1 MACNFVQI
9 TKADLGELM
18 FCLSRINKYILH
30 ISNFF
35 FISYCSSFQMFLTVY
50 IDCNR
55 MHDYAFVPTSFG
67 DRLFQ
72 LRRIGESNKTTL
84 LAELD
89 DEDKAWLE
97 NEMKKC
103 PTHGKKS

>member
-1 MACNFVQI
+1 
-9 TKADLGELM
+9 
-18 FCLSRINKYILH
+18 
-30 ISNFF
+30 
-35 FISYCSSFQMFLTVY
+35 MFLTLY

-72 LRRIGESNKTTL
+72 LRRIGESDKTTL

-103 PTHGKKS
+103 PTRGKKSWFSVPITYWPGLCLRYARLLIR